1 MSRGERALSHLN
13 TCKVQTPA
21 ERQREANERNA
32 KDRRKTDTHHSVLA
46 PWHLKDLRL
55 KRHVREVDVA
65 VALLLRLCKKV
76 LYDKKKKV

>member
-1 MSRGERALSHLN
+1 
-13 TCKVQTPA
+13 
-21 ERQREANERNA
+21 
-32 KDRRKTDTHHSVLA
+32 
-46 PWHLKDLRL
+46 LKDLRL